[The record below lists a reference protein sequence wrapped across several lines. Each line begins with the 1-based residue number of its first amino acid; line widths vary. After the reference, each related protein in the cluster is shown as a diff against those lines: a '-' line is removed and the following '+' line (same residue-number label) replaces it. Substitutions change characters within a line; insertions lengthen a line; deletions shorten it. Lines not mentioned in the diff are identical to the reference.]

1 MRNLLLVIALFC
13 AFTAVT
19 AQKISVTGKVT
30 EKATGDVLP
39 GATAVLLNI
48 KDSARVSGAASKADG
63 SFAIPGVAAGSY
75 ILKVSYIGYRSVF
88 RNITLS
94 TKHSPHSVGVIS
106 LSDDA
111 KLMKEANV
119 VARLAQV
126 EMKADTFVYNADA
139 YRLPEGAA
147 LEDLVKKL
155 PGAEVD
161 EDGKITING
170 KEVKKIMVNGK
181 EFFGNDTK
189 ISMKNLPTKMINKIK
204 AYDKKSD
211 YSRITGIDDGE
222 EETVLDLTVKK
233 GMKQGWLINLDG
245 AYGTK
250 DRYIAKANVNRFMDN
265 YQFSVIGSANNVND
279 TSMPGGR
286 GGRGSRGSRGGV
298 VSSQMLGVNFAWENG
313 KKDYTAGMLK
323 IGGNARFS
331 RTNSESLSRTN
342 SESFM
347 GGGTSTWSNSLST
360 GLSNNWSLDA
370 NFRLEWQP
378 DSMTN
383 ILFRPNFS
391 HSESNGNSTSVAV
404 DFDSDPYK
412 AGMKDPI
419 SEYEEMT
426 EEDELKYKDILVNSS
441 QRKSLSFSHTNTVD
455 GNLQVNRRLGKPG
468 RNVTMNV
475 AGRYSNTQSR
485 RWDESLVDYFKTA
498 VQTYTNR
505 LTLQPSSSWNINTRL
520 SYTEPLTNELSL
532 QTSYQFQ
539 YRFSNTDKRMYN
551 LHDLLQEYLDDGT
564 LENLTDEQ
572 RYLGIIP
579 GVDILEVIRDVQN
592 SQYATY
598 NEYNHDAQVMFRYT
612 RKFDDSSD
620 LRLNAGVSF
629 QPQTTDLD
637 YEKYETKQKV
647 TRKVFNWAPRV
658 FIRYRINKTSQFNV
672 RYNGSMSQPSMT
684 NMLDIIDNTNPQNVS
699 IGNPGLESSWNNRFS
714 LFYNSYLTERQMGWS
729 TNLNFSQTSRSTS
742 TASIYDKETGNRY
755 SRPMN
760 IDGNWN
766 AGGNFMFNTALGQA
780 KKWNVSTS
788 TNLSYYR
795 NVGFTSNKL
804 DVQDLMDKAYH
815 DGQPHSLPSTTEDMA
830 RLFQYAEENML
841 LLKSVTKSVNLGES
855 LRLNYRTE
863 WGETGSVEV
872 GVNGGFSYQH
882 SRNDQNTKANMDTWN
897 FNYGGNL
904 IISSPWNMQLSM
916 DCGPQ
921 YRRGYEDETM
931 NTTEVIWNAQLSQS
945 FLKNNALTISAQW
958 FDILAQRSNIS
969 RSISATM
976 RSDTETNAINSY
988 AMFHII
994 YKLNLVGNKEARDA
1008 MRRPGDRPEFRPG
1021 DLPVGGDRNGTG
1033 DRRPSGGFGGLG
1045 GRM

>member
-1 MRNLLLVIALFC
+1 MRNLLLVIALLC
-13 AFTAVT
+13 AFTSAF
-19 AQKISVTGKVT
+19 AQKINVIGKVT
-30 EKATGDVLP
+30 EKATGEVLP
-39 GATAVLLNI
+39 GATAVLLSI
-48 KDSARVSGAASKADG
+48 KDSARVSGAASKDDG

-75 ILKVSYIGYRSVF
+75 ILKVSYIGYSSVY

-94 TKHSPHSVGVIS
+94 AKHNPHTVGVVA

-111 KLMKEANV
+111 KMMKEANV

-161 EDGKITING
+161 DDGKITING
-170 KEVKKIMVNGK
+170 KEVKKIMVDGK

-189 ISMKNLPTKMINKIK
+189 MSMKNLPTKMINKIK

-250 DRYIAKANVNRFMDN
+250 DRYSAKANVNRFMDN

-279 TSMPGGR
+279 ASMPGGW
-286 GGRGSRGSRGGV
+286 GGRGSRGGGGV
-298 VSSQMLGVNFAWENG
+298 VCSQMLGVNFAWENG
-313 KKDYTAGMLK
+313 KKDYTAGLLK

-331 RTNSESLSRTN
+331 RTSTESSSRTN

-347 GGGTSTWSNSLST
+347 GGGTSTWTNSLSNSLA
-360 GLSNNWSLDA
+360 NNWNLDA

-391 HSESNGNSTSVAV
+391 HSESNGNSESLSVN
-404 DFDSDPYK
+404 FDSDPYN
-412 AGMKDPI
+412 AGMNDPLQ
-419 SEYEEMT
+419 EYKEET
-426 EEDELKYKDILVNSS
+426 DDGELKYKDIIVNSS
-441 QRKSLSFSHTNTVD
+441 IRNTLSLSYTNTVD

-468 RNVTMNV
+468 RNITMNV
-475 AGRYSNTQSR
+475 AGRYSNTQSK
-485 RWDESLVDYFKTA
+485 RWNESLVKYFKTGI
-498 VQTYTNR
+498 QTYTNR
-505 LTLQPSSSWNINTRL
+505 LTIQPSTSWNVNTRL
-520 SYTEPLTNELSL
+520 SYTEPLTSELSL

-579 GVDILEVIRDVQN
+579 GLDMLELIRDVQN

-598 NEYNHDAQVMFRYT
+598 NEYNHDAQIMFRYT
-612 RKFDDSSD
+612 RKFSDISD
-620 LRLNAGVSF
+620 LRFNAGLSF

-637 YEKYETKQKV
+637 YEKNGDIRKV
-647 TRKVFNWAPRV
+647 TRNVFNWAPRV
-658 FIRYRINKTSQFNV
+658 FVRYKINKTSQFNV

-699 IGNPGLESSWNNRFS
+699 IGNPELESSWSNRFS
-714 LFYNSYLTERQMGWS
+714 LFYNSYLTEKQMGWS
-729 TNLNFSQTSRSTS
+729 ANLNFNQTSRSTS
-742 TASIYDKETGNRY
+742 TASIYDQETGNRY

-766 AGGNFMFNTALGQA
+766 AGGNFMFNTAMGQA
-780 KKWNVSTS
+780 KKWNVSLN

-804 DVQDLMDKAYH
+804 DVVDLMNKAYH
-815 DGQPHSLPSTTEDMA
+815 DGQSHALPSTTEDMA
-830 RLFQYAEENML
+830 VLFKYADDNNL
-841 LLKSVTKSVNLGES
+841 LLKSVTKTVNLGES
-855 LRLNYRTE
+855 LRLNYRAE
-863 WGETGSVEV
+863 WGEKGSVEI
-872 GVNGGFSYQH
+872 GVNGGFNYQH
-882 SRNDQNTKANMDTWN
+882 SRNDQNTRANMDTWN

-904 IISSPWNMQLSM
+904 VVSAPWGMQLTM
-916 DCGPQ
+916 DCGPN

-945 FLKNNALTISAQW
+945 FLKNNALTLSAQW
-958 FDILAQRSNIS
+958 FDILGQRSNIS
-969 RSISATM
+969 RNISATM

-1008 MRRPGDRPEFRPG
+1008 MRRPGDKLELRPG
-1021 DLPVGGDRNGTG
+1021 DLPTGGNRNGSG
-1033 DRRPSGGFGGLG
+1033 DRRPSGGFGGFG

>member
-1 MRNLLLVIALFC
+1 MRNIILAIALFC
-13 AFTAVT
+13 TLTAT

-39 GATAVLLNI
+39 GATAVLLNVN
-48 KDSARVSGAASKADG
+48 DSTRVSGAASKADG
-63 SFAIPGVAAGSY
+63 SFSIPGVPAGNY
-75 ILKVSYIGYRSVF
+75 ILKVSYIGYSSVF

-94 TKHSPHSVGVIS
+94 SKHNPHSVGVIS

-111 KLMKEANV
+111 RIMKEANV

-170 KEVKKIMVNGK
+170 KEVKKIMVDGK

-189 ISMKNLPTKMINKIK
+189 MSMKNLPTKMINKIK

-265 YQFSVIGSANNVND
+265 YQFSIIGGVNNVND

-286 GGRGSRGSRGGV
+286 GGRGGRGGIT
-298 VSSQMLGVNFAWENG
+298 SSQMLGVNFAWENG
-313 KKDYTAGMLK
+313 KKDYNAGMLK

-331 RTNSESLSRTN
+331 RTSTDNLNRTN

-347 GGGTSTWSNSLST
+347 GGSTSTWSNSSSE
-360 GLSNNWSLDA
+360 GLSNNWNLDA
-370 NFRLEWQP
+370 NIRIEWQP

-391 HSESNGNSTSVAV
+391 HTESNGNSQSISV
-404 DFDSDPYK
+404 DFDADPYK
-412 AGMKDPI
+412 AGMSDPLI
-419 SEYEEMT
+419 EYIEMT
-426 EEDELKYKDILVNSS
+426 EDGELKYKDILVNSS
-441 QRKSLSFSHTNTVD
+441 IRKSLSFSHTNTVD
-455 GNLQVNRRLGKPG
+455 GNLQVNRRLGKSG
-468 RNVTMNV
+468 RNITLNV
-475 AGRYSNTQSR
+475 AGRYSNTKSR
-485 RWDESLVDYFKTA
+485 RWDESLVNYFKTGA
-498 VQTYTNR
+498 QTYTNR
-505 LTLQPSSSWNINTRL
+505 MTLQPSSSWNVNARL
-520 SYTEPLTNELSL
+520 SYTEPLTSELSL

-551 LHDLLQEYLDDGT
+551 LHDLLQDYLDEGT
-564 LENLTDEQ
+564 LANLTDEQ
-572 RYLGIIP
+572 RYLGIMP

-598 NEYNHDAQVMFRYT
+598 NEYNHDARVMFRYT
-612 RKFDDSSD
+612 RKFSDASD
-620 LRLNAGVSF
+620 LRLNAGISF

-637 YEKYETKQKV
+637 YEKSQVKRKV
-647 TRKVFNWAPRV
+647 TRNVFNWAPRV
-658 FIRYRINKTSQFNV
+658 YIRYKINKTSQFNV

-684 NMLDIIDNTNPQNVS
+684 DMLDIMDNTNPRNVS
-699 IGNPGLESSWNNRFS
+699 IGNPSLESSWNNRFS
-714 LFYNSYLTERQMGWS
+714 LFYNSYLTEKQMGWS
-729 TNLNFSQTSRSTS
+729 VNLNFSQSSRSTS
-742 TASIYDKETGNRY
+742 TASLYDEETGNRY

-766 AGGNFMFNTALGQA
+766 AGGNFMFNTALDKA
-780 KKWNVSTS
+780 KKWNIST
-788 TNLSYYR
+788 TTALSYYR

-804 DVQDLMDKAYH
+804 DIIDLMNKAYH
-815 DGQPHSLPSTTEDMA
+815 DGRQHDLPSTTEDMA
-830 RLFQYAEENML
+830 RLFQYAEDNML
-841 LLKSVTKSVNLGES
+841 LLKSVTKSLNLGES

-863 WGETGSVEV
+863 WDETGSVEV
-872 GVNGGFSYQH
+872 GVHGSFNYQH
-882 SRNDQNTKANMDTWN
+882 SRNDQNTRSNMDTWN

-904 IISSPWNMQLSM
+904 IITSPWNMQLSM

-921 YRRGYEDETM
+921 YRRGYDDETM

-958 FDILAQRSNIS
+958 FDILGQRSNIS

-994 YKLNLVGNKEARDA
+994 YKLNLVGNREARDA

-1021 DLPVGGDRNGTG
+1021 DLPAGGSRNGSG
-1033 DRRPSGGFGGLG
+1033 DRRSTGGFGGFG